1 MPQAL
6 IRARIK
12 KIFSFL
18 AYGILL
24 LVFVLILSLVSLA
37 FSFSDLKNAAYQ
49 AYSGKAELEQ
59 AVVNIKSGKL
69 SDASSYAEKAQIAFS
84 SSIASLDK
92 VEKNP
97 AARFIPII
105 RHQFEDIEYLAR
117 TGEVVSRS
125 IQKAV
130 PIVSGFYEALGGK
143 NNFSSLSEIEKQAFL
158 KLLYEAEP
166 ELQGLQANLELA
178 LLDVNKIRKI
188 GVLFFLRNQI
198 VDLKTELEGGLDLIS
213 RIPAMS
219 KILPAL
225 AGYPESG
232 KFLIIMQNNDELRPS
247 GGFIGLFGLMETKG
261 GEIVSL
267 TTHDSYHL
275 DMPAYL
281 SPNWTKTA
289 PAPLAKYLEVEK
301 WYLRDA
307 NWSPDWPTSANNIL
321 EIYNGEKIAIGEAAD
336 NFNGVIAINPDFIA
350 ELIDLT
356 GPVVV
361 RGETYTS
368 QNFQELLQYNVEM
381 AYKEQD
387 ISSWDRKEVVGDIV
401 SALKNNLFSLP
412 SSRFSEFVNIISRH
426 VENRN
431 IQLYFTNNRLQDLAI
446 SSGLAGEIKS
456 EPLSDYLSVVDAN
469 LGAFKS
475 DAVVDKNFS
484 YEVSKEKSFLR
495 LDYKHNGGFDWRTTR
510 YRSYTRV
517 YVPRGSS
524 LQKLEA
530 YGRANL
536 EEASIISYDDEKLNK
551 TVFAFFFSLE
561 PGTSGGLELNY
572 SLPNDLSQSIKDD
585 NYQLLAQKQ
594 SGQRLQNFN
603 FRLLSGKKVI
613 KEGNYQL
620 KNEMIIK

>member
-1 MPQAL
+1 MLKMKIGKP
-6 IRARIK
+6 I
-12 KIFSFL
+12 KIFVSVL
-18 AYGILL
+18 KYGLLSL
-24 LVFVLILSLVSLA
+24 LVIFILSIASLV
-37 FSFSDLKNAAYQ
+37 FSFSDLKNAAYK
-49 AYSGKAELEQ
+49 AYSGKSELEQ
-59 AVVNIKSGKL
+59 AVVNIKGGRLNDAADYADRAQSAF
-69 SDASSYAEKAQIAFS
+69 ASSLESLEKI
-84 SSIASLDK
+84 
-92 VEKNP
+92 EENP
-97 AARFIPII
+97 APRFIPII
-105 RHQFEDIEYLAR
+105 RHQFEDIIYLAR
-117 TGEVVSRS
+117 TGEIISRS

-130 PIVSGFYEALGGK
+130 PIVSGFSEALGGK
-143 NNFSSLSEIEKQAFL
+143 NNFSSLSENEKQAFL
-158 KLLYEAEP
+158 KLLYESEP
-166 ELQGLQANLELA
+166 ELKGLQANLELA

-188 GVLFFLRNQI
+188 GVLFFLRDQVI
-198 VDLKTELEGGLDLIS
+198 DLKAELEEALDLVS

-232 KFLIIMQNNDELRPS
+232 RFLIIMQNNDELRPS

-261 GEIVSL
+261 GEIISL

-307 NWSPDWPTSANNIL
+307 NWSPDWPTSAKNIL
-321 EIYNGEKIAIGEAAD
+321 EIYNGEKTAIGENAD

-350 ELIDLT
+350 ELIDLA

-368 QNFQELLQYNVEM
+368 ENFQELLQYNVEM
-381 AYKEQD
+381 AYKEKD

-401 SALKNNLFSLP
+401 SALKENLFSLP
-412 SSRFSEFVNIISRH
+412 SNRFPEFVNIISRH

-431 IQLYFTNNRLQDLAI
+431 IQLYFTNNRLQDLAL

-456 EPLSDYLSVVDAN
+456 IPSSDYLSVVDAN

-475 DAVVDKNFS
+475 DSVVDKNFS
-484 YEVSKEKSFLR
+484 YEVSPDKSFLR

-517 YVPRGSS
+517 YVPLGSS
-524 LQKLEA
+524 LEKLEA

-536 EEASIISYDDEKLNK
+536 EGSSVVSYDDEKLNK
-551 TVFAFFFSLE
+551 TVFAFFFSVE

-572 SLPNDLSQSIKDD
+572 SLPKNLSQAIKDGG
-585 NYQLLAQKQ
+585 YELLAQKQ

-603 FRLLSGKKVI
+603 FRLSSGKKII

-620 KNEMIIK
+620 KNELIIK